1 MSVLYF
7 KNTYIEMISV
17 VKFIDFSGKVNSYNL
32 GKIAHYD
39 NSDISGKFNNS
50 DISGEFNGLKW

>member
-1 MSVLYF
+1 
-7 KNTYIEMISV
+7 MISV